1 MSRGML
7 LALLIGAAHGCAT
20 TTTTVEPVGA
30 SPMTGTEAQTADQP
44 EPAAASIVILRL
56 KIGPDGAVRDAQ
68 VVQSAGPD
76 FDDAALKAVYRL
88 HFNPAQKDGVP
99 VESTIRFAFTF

>member
-7 LALLIGAAHGCAT
+7 LAILLVAAPGCAT
-20 TTTTVEPVGA
+20 TTTTVEPLGA
-30 SPMTGTEAQTADQP
+30 SPMTGTDQEIQP
-44 EPAAASIVILRL
+44 EPSAAPVVILRL
-56 KIGPDGAVRDAQ
+56 KIGADGAVRDAQ

-76 FDDAALKAVYRL
+76 ADAAALKAVYRL
-88 HFNPAQKDGVP
+88 HFTPAQRDGEP